1 MSDLASRLQSG
12 IAAAAL
18 RSLPSDWPYPPGEFQ
33 PLALRPALT
42 ELYAVR
48 KTKGLTLGRVNDQLS
63 NLAAELAASRPVM
76 LAALFS
82 PDALASRVP
91 ELAGQPPSD
100 PVGQWMGTCWVA
112 EACWQALDG
121 QLSDRT
127 FAAGDRELLLPLAA
141 RLRFTALIE
150 PMRHRAAKGSS
161 WLQVDEASDGVEG
174 GDFTRVFG
182 TGSWNELIGRC
193 RAARQAWTGYLD
205 AYQSHPFLAQA
216 TSREF
221 EQELR
226 SLVFRGRRRDGP
238 IVISVAPLSEPAP
251 LTAEDATVIAEI
263 TEKHLLPRFDLRCVT
278 VLAAHDDTR
287 RLRACRIAGG
297 VVAALVWLSA
307 AVCSAILQVHLAVIF
322 ALAFYLLIGAGVLR
336 FGSAWAAPWLLRLP
350 AAAAVGVIALVSF
363 LPGGWLQTPRL
374 GWLAVVILASAACGY
389 LLVEA
394 RNHGVTGRALSRAV
408 AVTAIGAAHA
418 LMVSLVGLVAVAPT
432 FVLNGKR
439 LAAIWHQPGYGHA
452 GMVLLLATAWC
463 LAVGVFSQILWDDRP
478 ITAPLAHMAWRSK

>member
-18 RSLPSDWPYPPGEFQ
+18 RSLPPDWPYPHGQFRLPALQ
-33 PLALRPALT
+33 PPLA
-42 ELYAVR
+42 ELYSVR
-48 KTKGLTLGRVNDQLS
+48 KTKGLTLGQVNGQLS
-63 NLAAELAASRPVM
+63 SLAAELAASRPAM

-82 PDALASRVP
+82 SGALPARVP
-91 ELAGQPPSD
+91 ELAGHPASD
-100 PVGQWMGTCWVA
+100 PVSQWMGTCWVA
-112 EACWQALDG
+112 EACWQALNG

-150 PMRHRAAKGSS
+150 PMRHRAARGSP
-161 WLQVDEASDGVEG
+161 LIQADEPPDGVKG
-174 GDFTRVFG
+174 RDVTRVFG
-182 TGSWNELIGRC
+182 IGSWNELIGRC

-205 AYQSHPFLAQA
+205 AYQSHPFLARA
-216 TSREF
+216 TSQEF
-221 EQELR
+221 EEELR
-226 SLVFRGRRRDGP
+226 SLVFRDRRRDGP
-238 IVISVAPLSEPAP
+238 IAISVTPLSESAP
-251 LTAEDATVIAEI
+251 LTAEDATVIDEI
-263 TEKHLLPRFDLRCVT
+263 AEKHLLPRFDLRSVT

-287 RLRACRIAGG
+287 SLRVCRIASSAA
-297 VVAALVWLSA
+297 AALAWLAA
-307 AVCSAILQVHLAVIF
+307 AVCCAILQLHLAVVF
-322 ALAFYLLIGAGVLR
+322 AVAFYLLIGVGVLR
-336 FGSAWAAPWLLRLP
+336 FGPAWAAPWLLRLP

-363 LPGGWLQTPRL
+363 LPGGWLQTPQL
-374 GWLAVVILASAACGY
+374 GWLAAVVLASAACGY

-394 RNHGVTGRALSRAV
+394 RNHGVTRWALSRAL
-408 AVTAIGAAHA
+408 AVTAIGTAHA

-439 LAAIWHQPGYGHA
+439 LAALWHQPGYGHA

-478 ITAPLAHMAWRSK
+478 ITSPLAHMAWRSK